1 MTYVGVIFATDVGK
15 QLINKALIHVLTSE
29 ALIFGRIDAIYIN

>member
-1 MTYVGVIFATDVGK
+1 MTYVGIIFATDVGK

-29 ALIFGRIDAIYIN
+29 ALIFWEDISHIY